1 VEQSIL
7 FGVELAAITMP
18 MFQYKAKTRAGELV
32 SGSLAAG
39 DRRAALAELTKL
51 GFFPL
56 AVDSAE
62 ADQLAQD
69 KAKSFRNRVK
79 SRDVLMF
86 TQQLSSLLKSGMS
99 LSQALGTLERR
110 SQKRA
115 LGAILSELRN
125 GIVQGESLSDSLAKH
140 PRTFS
145 RFFVNLIKAG
155 EASGSLDDVLLRLGK
170 HQEQMAELREKVVG
184 ALIYPLIIVA
194 VGICTIVF
202 FMLVMVPKFSAMFK
216 EMGTTMPLPTRILIG
231 ISDKF
236 VSYWWIGVLLVVAGV
251 TVYRIRARSPEG
263 KLAID
268 VLKLRLPVFGN
279 IVMANALAQFAR
291 TLATLLENGVPVL
304 TALQIVEDTMT
315 NRVIANE
322 IREARTRVTDGTS
335 ISQPLSKGKV
345 FPPLLIDMLAVGEE
359 SGAVVP
365 ALKNIAD
372 AYEQELSRML
382 KIFTT
387 LLEPVIIIIMAVV
400 VGGIVMSILMA
411 VFSITSGIGK

>member
-1 VEQSIL
+1 
-7 FGVELAAITMP
+7 MP
-18 MFQYKAKTRAGELV
+18 TYQYKAKTRAGEVV

-39 DRRAALAELTKL
+39 DRRAALAELSKL

-62 ADQLAQD
+62 AEQQALD
-69 KAKSFRNRVK
+69 KAASFRNRVK

-115 LGAILSELRN
+115 LGAILTELRN

-140 PRTFS
+140 PKTFS

-170 HQEQMAELREKVVG
+170 HQEQMAEVREKVVG

-194 VGICTIVF
+194 VGICTIIF
-202 FMLVMVPKFSAMFK
+202 FMLVMVPRFSSMFK

-236 VSYWWIGVLLVVAGV
+236 VSYWWIGVLLVIVGV
-251 TVYRIRARSPEG
+251 TVYRIRSRTPEG
-263 KLAID
+263 RLALD
-268 VLKLRLPVFGN
+268 AFKLRSPVFGN
-279 IVMANALAQFAR
+279 ILMANALAQFAR

>member
-1 VEQSIL
+1 
-7 FGVELAAITMP
+7 MP

-32 SGSLAAG
+32 NGSLAAG

-56 AVDSAE
+56 EVDSAE

-69 KAKSFRNRVK
+69 KANRYRNRVK

-170 HQEQMAELREKVVG
+170 HQEQMAEVREKVIG
-184 ALIYPLIIVA
+184 ALIYPVIIVA

-202 FMLVMVPKFSAMFK
+202 FMLVMVPRFSAMFK

-236 VSYWWIGVLLVVAGV
+236 VSYWWIGVLLVVVGV
-251 TVYRIRARSPEG
+251 TVYRIRARTPEG

-279 IVMANALAQFAR
+279 ILMANALAQFAR

-387 LLEPVIIIIMAVV
+387 LLEPVIIIIMAIV